1 MVLVSSLGAEDEID
15 FSLINEVKSPI
26 EKIAGSVNMLSGHW
40 IDSET
45 HIENGGPDG
54 VPLAHSYASS
64 NVEEGSLADGWDLFF
79 PSDLEVFQPRGIT
92 YTPKGSL
99 YRIKG
104 AEENRPTLFYREAGG
119 STVVFKGSEGLSDF
133 EPKLK
138 RSGYQHVNSIENP
151 TRRNIHRIRI
161 HEWRSHSDRWVVTL
175 GDGTKRTYERSDKHK
190 ERPRPSQKSYFRRR
204 YHITEEHLPSG
215 NKRYY
220 SYNSDKE
227 LKKIE
232 TTSSKGTLIH
242 KFTLDW
248 HDNYV
253 KVTSSDEISAR
264 FFFKKLKDDERSFYL
279 ITKIEREGKPT
290 LFYEYS
296 EKSPNHVR
304 RLRYK
309 KCSNGC
315 KTHAKFY
322 HEGTVEVE
330 DQKVSVDTKKDEFL
344 LDRVRE
350 LYTKVLPAEPLK
362 RSHSFFYHE
371 GETRCHAKVQ
381 DSDGYKTYHYWA
393 KDSSHPILTAR
404 RTPGGALLDK
414 ERYGWDKD
422 RLTVRTIY
430 DDTNTPQ
437 IATEYIFDDAGN
449 VTRQIYRGSFLS
461 SSSPEVTLDNDDS
474 PHGGDKITIH
484 AQYDKRSLKKAE
496 QDPLGNW
503 TYLYYEDKRDLLT
516 ARIICEGTTPV
527 KREFFSYDSA
537 ALCTEEI
544 VDDGSSCDRNNL
556 SGVTKR
562 YIHTIQPRQKT
573 PFFGSPEE
581 ERWSVVTLCGGEKLV
596 KRLAFIRDEKGRAI
610 EKRLFDSNNILQK
623 TWHYEFDN
631 IHRITKEIDPI
642 GAITEYTYNETGL
655 IETKKSPLA
664 TLSYRYDLLD
674 RVIEEKK
681 SFPDGSSLSQS
692 YTYSLSGREKT
703 TIDERGRKS
712 TTCLDSLG
720 RIVSKTEPTIC
731 TEEGCI
737 SPTTTTTYTG
747 RSETTTSPSGAT
759 TTIVRSA
766 SGKVLEKI
774 NPFGAKSFYIY
785 DKKDRLVEEHEPTNL
800 TTFYEYDAFNRVTKI
815 VQKDGSDNLSTL
827 TKTYNGFDLVEE
839 CFDTKKISYSYDLL
853 GRKSEEVV
861 TDLITNQSTTKQF
874 EYDGLGRLTVI
885 IDPEIEI
892 RETKDYDEAD
902 RVIEQKLIGKGTLSL
917 STTLYDLAGRII
929 DQATGSSHVKT
940 TYGAYGL
947 PETITYNDGAQTHTS
962 YDPLYKHEDGLFYFK
977 RSTTDARGVT
987 TEELLDCNDQIRL
1000 CTIKDPLGNKI
1011 AHKKSS
1017 VNLLGKPTCI
1027 EEVPIANNT
1036 PLETITTRLSYDKVG
1051 QLTSCTLA
1059 DKSPESAAWIYFYD
1073 NIGRKIEEK
1082 KPSGISLFSS
1092 YDSKGRLSSFKSSD
1106 KTIDYA
1112 YTYNQQ
1118 DLPTEIMNSGKRTS
1132 RSYDG
1137 LGNILSETLE
1147 NGHTLL
1153 YERTPTGLLKTI
1165 TYPDQSK
1172 THYSYQNGTL
1182 SSIERNKYT
1191 YSVLSRNLFG
1201 VITKESF
1208 GPAEVV
1214 EHDFD
1219 TMGKPTRISHRVFSE
1234 ERTLFD
1240 PAGCCLER
1248 TINGSKEKFSYN
1260 FLSQLLNDNGRTATY
1275 DSLFRRLTY
1284 KGKKATHNARNQILL
1299 NGKERFTYDADGRRI
1314 SDKRFSYTYDAC
1326 DRLLSVEDKTTR
1338 IEYSYDPFSRRLSST
1353 TFINNKKR
1361 SFETYLWQDENEI
1374 GSISEEGTS
1383 LRILGEG
1390 LGGEIG
1396 ASVAIELS
1404 GELFIPIHDLSGNI
1418 RALVD
1423 KEGGIQE
1430 EIFYTATG
1438 PVAPPIY
1445 TPWTFS
1451 SKRHD
1456 LNTNFIYFGK
1466 RYYDPVTS
1474 TWLTQ
1479 DPLGTTSNPN
1489 LYAYVNNNPLTT
1501 IDLHG
1506 LFGISD
1512 VCSTVYDGLCAAW
1525 DAVCNFCSSIGD
1537 LFSGGGSSFDGG
1549 SWDSFS
1555 FGTSMEEMRSEIQ
1568 EKTQNRLSQS
1578 EKGYVSFV
1586 DRADRGIRQSLEHF
1600 REKTMRLVAMVNGIL
1615 TRESDASLRMREIL
1629 QEQSIYDG
1637 GLLCYNATEGIMK
1650 DLIEATCNSF
1660 GFESGVGA
1668 TIKEGIMNFID
1679 MAREYKISLEITTI
1693 GHSQGAAI
1701 AKNLA
1706 DSKEFA
1712 PGGAYAN
1719 TIQRRIT
1726 VGAAVIDPYAI
1737 NYINF
1742 GDLVPLSNP
1751 LNWVRVWNSDVR
1763 LLGVPGIKNHFFEN
1777 YTSLLNTA

>member
-1 MVLVSSLGAEDEID
+1 MVLVSSLAAEDEID

-26 EKIAGSVNMLSGHW
+26 ERIAGSVNMVSGHW
-40 IDSET
+40 IDSEA
-45 HIENGGPDG
+45 HLENSGPDG

-92 YTPKGSL
+92 YTPKESL

-119 STVVFKGSEGLSDF
+119 STVVFKGSEGFSDF

-138 RSGYQHVNSIENP
+138 KSGYQHVNSIENP

-190 ERPRPSQKSYFRRR
+190 ERPRPCQKSYFRRR
-204 YHITEEHLPSG
+204 YHITEERLPSG
-215 NKRYY
+215 NRRYY

-242 KFTLDW
+242 KFTFDW

-253 KVTSSDEISAR
+253 KVTSSDELSAR
-264 FFFKKLKDDERSFYL
+264 FFFKKLKDNDRSFYL
-279 ITKIEREGKPT
+279 ITKIEREGKPP

-296 EKSPNHVR
+296 EKSPRHGR

-309 KCSNGC
+309 KSSNGC

-322 HEGTVEVE
+322 HEGIVEVGNE
-330 DQKVSVDTKKDEFL
+330 KVSVDEKKDEFL

-350 LYTKVLPAEPLK
+350 LYTRVLPAEPLK

-393 KDSSHPILTAR
+393 KDSSHPILTTR
-404 RTPGGALLDK
+404 RDPEGALLDK
-414 ERYGWDKD
+414 ERYCWDKE

-461 SSSPEVTLDNDDS
+461 PSSPKVTLDNDNS
-474 PHGGDKITIH
+474 PHSGDKITIH

-503 TYLYYEDKRDLLT
+503 TYFYYEDKRDLLT
-516 ARIICEGTTPV
+516 ARIMCEGTTPV
-527 KREFFSYDSA
+527 KREFFSYNTA
-537 ALCTEEI
+537 AVCTEEI
-544 VDDGSSCDRNNL
+544 VDDGSSFDRDSL
-556 SGVTKR
+556 SGVTRR

-581 ERWSVVTLCGGEKLV
+581 ERWSVVTLCGGEKQV
-596 KRLAFIRDEKGRAI
+596 KRLSYIRDKKGRAI
-610 EKRLFDSNNILQK
+610 EKRLFGSNNSLQK
-623 TWHYEFDN
+623 TWHYEFDD
-631 IHRITKEIDPI
+631 IHRITKESDPT
-642 GAITEYTYNETGL
+642 GAITEYTYNNAGL

-664 TLSYRYDLLD
+664 IFSYRYDLLD
-674 RVIEEKK
+674 RVVEEKK

-692 YTYSLSGREKT
+692 YTHTLTGREKT

-720 RIVSKTEPTIC
+720 RTVSKTDPSIH
-731 TEEGCI
+731 TEDDLV

-747 RSETTTSPSGAT
+747 RCETTTSPSGAI

-766 SGKVLEKI
+766 SGKVLEKT
-774 NPFGAKSFYIY
+774 NSFGAKSFYIY
-785 DKKDRLVEEHEPTNL
+785 DKRDRLVEEHEATGL
-800 TTFYEYDAFNRVTKI
+800 TTFYEYDVHNRVTKI
-815 VQKDGSDNLSTL
+815 VQKDGSANLSTL

-839 CFDTKKISYSYDLL
+839 CFDTKKISYSYDAL
-853 GRKSEEVV
+853 GRKSKEVV
-861 TDLITNQSTTKQF
+861 IDLITNKSTTKHL
-874 EYDGLGRLTVI
+874 EYDGQGRLTVI
-885 IDPEIEI
+885 RDLELET
-892 RETKDYDEAD
+892 RETKGYDEAD
-902 RVIEQKLIGKGTLSL
+902 RVIEQKLIGEDTLSL
-917 STTLYDLAGRII
+917 STTVYDLAGRII

-947 PETITYNDGAQTHTS
+947 PDTITYNDGSQTHIS
-962 YDPLYKHEDGLFYFK
+962 YNPLHKQEDGLFYFK

-987 TEELLDCNDQIRL
+987 KEELLDANDQIRL
-1000 CTIKDPLGNKI
+1000 CTIKDPFGNKI
-1011 AHKKSS
+1011 AHKKIS
-1017 VNLLGKPTCI
+1017 VNLLGNPSSI
-1027 EEVPIANNT
+1027 DEESIANNT
-1036 PLETITTRLSYDKVG
+1036 VLETITTRLSYDKAG

-1059 DKSPESAAWIYFYD
+1059 DKSPGSATWFYTYD
-1073 NIGRKIEEK
+1073 DIGRKIEEK

-1092 YDSKGRLSSFKSSD
+1092 YDIKGRLFSFKSSD
-1106 KTIDYA
+1106 KTIDYS

-1118 DLPTEIMNSGKRTS
+1118 DLPIEITNSGKKTS

-1147 NGHTLL
+1147 NGHRLL
-1153 YERTPTGLLKTI
+1153 YERTPTGFLKTI

-1172 THYSYQNGTL
+1172 THYSYQNGRL
-1182 SSIERNKYT
+1182 SSIERNEYI
-1191 YSVLSRNLFG
+1191 YSVNSRNLFG
-1201 VITKESF
+1201 VITKETLGSA
-1208 GPAEVV
+1208 GVV
-1214 EHDFD
+1214 EHSFD
-1219 TMGKPTRISHRVFSE
+1219 TMGRPTRISHRAFSE

-1240 PAGCCLER
+1240 AVGCCLER
-1248 TINGSKEKFSYN
+1248 TINGLKEKFSYN
-1260 FLSQLLNDNGRTATY
+1260 CLSQLLSDKGCSASY
-1275 DSLFRRLTY
+1275 DSLFRRLKY
-1284 KGKKATHNARNQILL
+1284 KDKKAIHNARHQVLSV
-1299 NGKERFTYDADGRRI
+1299 GREKFSYDTDGRRV

-1326 DRLLSVEDKTTR
+1326 DRLLSVEDKTSR

-1353 TFINNKKR
+1353 TFIKNKR
-1361 SFETYLWQDENEI
+1361 SSFETYLWQDENEI

-1390 LGGEIG
+1390 IGGEIG

-1404 GELFIPIHDLSGNI
+1404 GEPFIPIHDLSGNI
-1418 RALVD
+1418 RALID
-1423 KEGGIQE
+1423 KEGSIQE

-1438 PVAPPIY
+1438 PVTPSIY

-1456 LNTNFIYFGK
+1456 PITNFIYFGK
-1466 RYYDPVTS
+1466 RHYDPATS

-1479 DPLGTTSNPN
+1479 DPLGATSSSN

-1501 IDLHG
+1501 VDLHG

-1512 VCSTVYDGLCAAW
+1512 VCSAVCDGVSAAW
-1525 DAVCNFCSSIGD
+1525 NAVCGFCSSVGEF
-1537 LFSGGGSSFDGG
+1537 FSGTSASFGGG
-1549 SWDSFS
+1549 WDSFS
-1555 FGTSMEEMRSEIQ
+1555 FGTSMEEVKSEIQ
-1568 EKTQNRLSQS
+1568 EKTQNCLSQS
-1578 EKGYVSFV
+1578 EKGFVSFV
-1586 DRADRGIRQSLEHF
+1586 DRTGRGIRQSLEPF
-1600 REKTMRLVAMVNGIL
+1600 REKTMRLVAMINGIL
-1615 TRESDASLRMREIL
+1615 TRELDAFARMTEFL
-1629 QEQSIYDG
+1629 QEQTAYDG
-1637 GLLCYNATEGIMK
+1637 GLLCYNATEGLMK
-1650 DLIEATCNSF
+1650 DLWETICNCF
-1660 GFESGVGA
+1660 GFEGGVGA
-1668 TIKEGIMNFID
+1668 TIKEGIMSFID
-1679 MAREYKISLEITTI
+1679 MAKEYSITIEITTI

-1706 DSKEFA
+1706 NSKEFCS
-1712 PGGAYAN
+1712 GGSYGT
-1719 TIQRRIT
+1719 TIQNRIT
-1726 VGAAVIDPYAI
+1726 FGAAAIDPCAT
-1737 NYINF
+1737 NYISL
-1742 GDLVPLSNP
+1742 GDPIPPLNP
-1751 LNWVRVWNSDVR
+1751 CNWVRAGYSDVR
-1763 LLGVPGIKNHFFEN
+1763 LIKPSKIAVHSFES
-1777 YTSLLNTA
+1777 YTSILNAA